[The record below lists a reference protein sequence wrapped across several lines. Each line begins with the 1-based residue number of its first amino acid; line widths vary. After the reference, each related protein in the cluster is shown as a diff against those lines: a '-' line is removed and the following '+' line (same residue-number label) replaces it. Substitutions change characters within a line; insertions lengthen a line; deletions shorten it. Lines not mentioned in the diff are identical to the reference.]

1 MEAATGAAAKVTAA
15 AVCCGS
21 VRGATEVAVVN
32 GAWAECSGRSGA
44 GGTAAA
50 ATGAAVEAATGAA
63 VEITAAAVCCGSVRG
78 ATEVAVVNG
87 AWAECSSRSGA
98 GGTAAAA
105 AATGAAVE
113 SCASWSRRAAIP
125 EQERKS
131 GTILFPYK
139 FIRTLLAL
147 ASKVAVGELVAIE
160 VLMYTTVRSIKDGER
175 EARQAS
181 NMDFIGGEA
190 RGGAN
195 GVVIGILWCSLQTMA
210 NV

>member
-1 MEAATGAAAKVTAA
+1 MKAATGAAAKVTAA

-21 VRGATEVAVVN
+21 VRGATVVAVVS
-32 GAWAECSGRSGA
+32 GVRAECSGRSGA

-50 ATGAAVEAATGAA
+50 A
-63 VEITAAAVCCGSVRG
+63 AAA
-78 ATEVAVVNG
+78 E
-87 AWAECSSRSGA
+87 E
-98 GGTAAAA
+98 
-105 AATGAAVE
+105 E

-125 EQERKS
+125 EQEGKS
-131 GTILFPYK
+131 GAILFSYK

-147 ASKVAVGELVAIE
+147 ASKVAVGELVATE

-195 GVVIGILWCSLQTMA
+195 GVVIGIIWCSLTDHG
-210 NV
+210 